1 MDFRAFY
8 DEKIT
13 GHYWLLRDLW
23 QAIIMNYGAK
33 RGLTPNPNKLP
44 STAVKKL
51 MDRAL

>member
-13 GHYWLLRDLW
+13 AHYWLLRDLW

-33 RGLTPNPNKLP
+33 RGLTPNPNNFQVLLLK
-44 STAVKKL
+44 S
-51 MDRAL
+51 